1 MGRKIDITDKL
12 NFEEKPEII
21 IKGENYKINNES
33 TTFLK
38 LTPLMENPTPQS
50 LTKAY
55 ELIFGEEERAKLEK
69 LKLSFNDFQT
79 VIIEA
84 VNLVVGNAD
93 LGEAVTPATT

>member
-1 MGRKIDITDKL
+1 MRVDITDKL
-12 NFEEKPEII
+12 NFEEKPEIT
-21 IKGENYKINNES
+21 IKGENYKINNEA

-55 ELIFGEEERAKLEK
+55 EHIFDEEERARLEK

-84 VNLVVGNAD
+84 VNLVVGD
-93 LGEAVTPATT
+93 TDQGEVVTPATT